1 MQRGFCSFGRFTF
14 LRNKHMNFLPVEQ
27 ALDCGLS
34 IRGLR
39 TETRDLPLVVF
50 LHGNGFS
57 SGVYLPMH
65 NLLAQH
71 VDMLMLDIPGHG
83 KSDRAMPFAGWNKTA
98 AMLHQAIQKTGLTQ
112 NRTVYGVGHSLGG
125 IFTLLTARANPSAYR
140 SLVLL
145 DPILFPRAMLFG
157 LKVVSRLGL
166 TSIVHPHVRPTLKRR
181 KHWSDKQEAFN
192 YFHGRKI
199 YRDWTD
205 AAVQSYVDYALKD
218 SPDGGLTLCC
228 DPETESAFFAS
239 LPVGVWDALKFL
251 PQHVSILKGDTT
263 YPFSLK
269 AAMTAQSLNSNIQCK
284 VVDGSHCFMQED
296 PESAATEVLSAIG
309 IKAVF

>member
-1 MQRGFCSFGRFTF
+1 
-14 LRNKHMNFLPVEQ
+14 MNFLTVEQ
-27 ALDCGLS
+27 PIENGPT

-57 SGVYLPMH
+57 SGVYMPMH
-65 NLLAQH
+65 KLLAQH

-83 KSDRAMPFAGWNKTA
+83 KSDRSMPFAGWNKTA
-98 AMLHQAIQKTGLTQ
+98 AMLYRAIQQTGLTQ

-125 IFTLLTARANPSAYR
+125 IFTLLTARENPAAYK

-145 DPILFPRAMLFG
+145 DPILFPRTMLFG

-166 TSIVHPHVRPTLKRR
+166 TSMVHPHVRPTLKRR
-181 KHWSDKQEAFN
+181 KYWSDKQAAFN
-192 YFHGRKI
+192 YFCGRKI

-205 AAVQSYVDYALKD
+205 AAVQSYVDYALKE
-218 SPDGGLTLCC
+218 SPGGGVTLCC
-228 DPETESAFFAS
+228 DPETEAAFFAS

-251 PQHVSILKGDTT
+251 PQNISIIKGETT

-269 AAMTAQSLNSNIQCK
+269 AAMTAQSLNPNIDCK

-296 PESAATEVLSAIG
+296 PEAAASEVLSAIG
-309 IKAVF
+309 IEVVF